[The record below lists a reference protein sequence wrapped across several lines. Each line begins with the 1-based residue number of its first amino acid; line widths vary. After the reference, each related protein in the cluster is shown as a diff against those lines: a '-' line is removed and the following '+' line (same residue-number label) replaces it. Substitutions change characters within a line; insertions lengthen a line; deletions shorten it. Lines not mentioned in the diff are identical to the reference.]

1 MLLTSPIRPFYPISQ
16 PLQSLQQ
23 NRVTGVKRQA
33 DQAMGRDDR
42 GEVDLQGG
50 GGEAL
55 GRGGQVHA
63 DQLGIAAQRR
73 QAEADAP
80 GVVLAP
86 GGAVGA
92 QRAGP
97 ASLGGVDGGLGGELA
112 DLVGAARIEGA
123 GRQHQVAEEAGR
135 HHQPLPCCRS
145 KNLAVRHFPSPAP
158 PHVSLPRHTDVLPG
172 CPH

>member
-1 MLLTSPIRPFYPISQ
+1 M
-16 PLQSLQQ
+16 
-23 NRVTGVKRQA
+23 TGVERQA
-33 DQAMGRDDR
+33 DQAVGGDDR

-63 DQLGIAAQRR
+63 DQPGIAAQRR

-86 GGAVGA
+86 GRAVGA
-92 QRAGP
+92 QRARP
-97 ASLGGVDGGLGGELA
+97 ARLGGVDGGLGGELA

-123 GRQHQVAEEAGR
+123 RGQHEVAEDAGR
-135 HHQPLPCCRS
+135 HHQPLPCCRR
-145 KNLAVRHFPSPAP
+145 KNLAVRHVPSPAP
-158 PHVSLPRHTDVLPG
+158 PQVPLPRRAAHRRPAGLPA
-172 CPH
+172 PISPYR